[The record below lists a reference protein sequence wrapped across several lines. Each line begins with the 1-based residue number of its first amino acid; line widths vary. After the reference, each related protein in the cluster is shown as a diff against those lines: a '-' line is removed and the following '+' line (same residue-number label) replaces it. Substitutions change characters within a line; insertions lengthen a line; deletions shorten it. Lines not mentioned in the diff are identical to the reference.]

1 MNESKK
7 ILVIEDDPDI
17 RTLLNVRLKA
27 AGYAAVFA
35 FDAVTAISTARKE
48 NPDLIILDL
57 GLPGGGGY
65 VVMERLRALAT
76 LSLTPI
82 IVISAQDAKVHT
94 ERAGAAGAYA
104 FLEKPIDSDR
114 LLAALAEVLS
124 D

>member
-17 RTLLNVRLKA
+17 RMLLNVRLKA

-57 GLPGGGGY
+57 GLPGGGY

-82 IVISAQDAKVHT
+82 VVISAQDAKVHT

-114 LLAALAEVLS
+114 LLAALAEALN